1 MEKNPIPYK
10 SKKTKY
16 QEILSHIPESVIT
29 NWTEIQNTLKLKQ
42 ILTDSHT
49 WTPETLS
56 LIGGMDI
63 SFSKKDPSYAVSA
76 LIICDSNLKCI
87 YEKYQLVKM
96 TEPYVPGFL
105 AFREVNHLKSLLD
118 SLKKESPDKFP
129 EIILCD
135 GNGIL
140 HPKRFGIA
148 CHLGVLEDVPTIGC
162 SKNVFA
168 AEGITDRKVKELA
181 RSNLKKKGDYVELKG
196 NNGDILALAV
206 KSSEESIN
214 PIIVSVGHRVGVKT
228 ALEVFNKCTV
238 FRVPEPIRLADKIS
252 RRIVKIYEDNGFKE
266 FDVEKFAKEYREELH
281 FELDN

>member
-1 MEKNPIPYK
+1 MEKNPTPNK

-16 QEILSHIPESVIT
+16 EEILSHIPESVIT
-29 NWTEIQNTLKLKQ
+29 NWTEIQNTLKSKQ

-49 WTPETLS
+49 WTPDTLS

-76 LIICDSNLKCI
+76 LIICNSDLKCI
-87 YEKYQLVKM
+87 YEKYKLVKM

-105 AFREVNHLKSLLD
+105 AFREVDHLKSLLD

-168 AEGITDRKVKELA
+168 TEGITDRKVKELS
-181 RSNLKKKGDYVELKG
+181 RNNLKKKGDYVELKG

-214 PIIVSVGHRVGVKT
+214 PIIVSVGHRVGIQT

-238 FRVPEPIRLADKIS
+238 FRVPEPIRFADKMS
-252 RRIVKIYEDNGFKE
+252 RRIVKYYEDNGFKE
-266 FDVEKFAKEYREELH
+266 FDVEKYAKEHREELH
-281 FELDN
+281 YELDN

>member
-1 MEKNPIPYK
+1 MEKNPTPYK

-16 QEILSHIPESVIT
+16 EEILSHIPESVIT
-29 NWTEIQNTLKLKQ
+29 NWTEIQNTLKSKQ

-49 WTPETLS
+49 WTPDTLS

-76 LIICDSNLKCI
+76 LIICNSDLKCI
-87 YEKYQLVKM
+87 YEKYKLVKM

-105 AFREVNHLKSLLD
+105 AFREVDHLKSLLD

-168 AEGITDRKVKELA
+168 TEGITDRKVKELS
-181 RSNLKKKGDYVELKG
+181 RNNLKKKGDYVELKG

-214 PIIVSVGHRVGVKT
+214 PIIVSVGHRVGIQT

-266 FDVEKFAKEYREELH
+266 FDVEKFAKEHREELH

>member
-1 MEKNPIPYK
+1 MEKNPIPKK

-16 QEILSHIPESVIT
+16 EEILSHIPESIIS
-29 NWTEIQNTLKLKQ
+29 NWTEIQNSLKQKQ

-49 WTPETLS
+49 WTPSTLS

-105 AFREVNHLKSLLD
+105 AFREVNHLTSLLN
-118 SLKKESPDKFP
+118 SLKKESPDKIP

-140 HPKRFGIA
+140 HPKHFGIA
-148 CHLGVLEDVPTIGC
+148 CHLGVLEDIPTIGC

-168 AEGITDRKVKELA
+168 TEGITDKKVKELA

-196 NNGDILALAV
+196 NNNEVLALAV
-206 KSSEESIN
+206 RSSDESIN
-214 PIIVSVGHRVGVKT
+214 PIIVSIGHRVGNQT
-228 ALEVFNKCTV
+228 ALEVFNKCTI
-238 FRVPEPIRLADKIS
+238 FRVPEPIRLADKMS
-252 RRIVKIYEDNGFKE
+252 RRIVKYYEDCGFKE
-266 FDVEKFAKEYREELH
+266 FDIEKYVKEHREELH

>member
-1 MEKNPIPYK
+1 MEKNPIPKK

-76 LIICDSNLKCI
+76 LIICNSDLKCI
-87 YEKYQLVKM
+87 YEKYKLVKM

-181 RSNLKKKGDYVELKG
+181 RNNLKKKGDYVELKG

-266 FDVEKFAKEYREELH
+266 FDVEKFAKEHREELH